1 MNLEYGEIK
10 SRLIEPR
17 SNEVATVFEA
27 ANRQVI
33 EFSLTIL
40 KKKQFG
46 GEPCFDLMDL
56 LGHTYI

>member
-1 MNLEYGEIK
+1 MNLEYVEIR

-17 SNEVATVFEA
+17 SNEVEGGESTGYRVQSDNSQE
-27 ANRQVI
+27 
-33 EFSLTIL
+33 
-40 KKKQFG
+40 KQFG